1 MLIDLP
7 ALNLLFGTLA
17 AILLIFSELFKIR
30 SQTLHLRIDQTRLRE
45 ISYIA
50 TMAFI
55 VTLIPFLVKNF
66 R

>member
-7 ALNLLFGTLA
+7 ALNLLFGTIA

-30 SQTLHLRIDQTRLRE
+30 SPTLHLRIDQTRLRE
-45 ISYIA
+45 LSYIA
-50 TMAFI
+50 TMAFV
-55 VTLIPFLVKNF
+55 VTLIAFLVENF